1 MSVVYHYS
9 PDLLQLL
16 VDTIEVLCRSK
27 RDVLLFFRG
36 AGVYGSVLDDLAAQ
50 VQWDPDSVKKREIA
64 QRLLV
69 QVNEGDDV
77 TLRQR
82 REIVKRV
89 VEWENFSTCWDD
101 KRLAAQGLVAQ
112 VRKRV
117 HEHDAFTRMHQ
128 AQENERNERL
138 APGRAKLA
146 EAQQRRERFAALKQ
160 DFGALFGIMVPQ
172 QRGKAS
178 EAVFNRLFEL
188 GGIGIRQAFTLAGE
202 RGEGI
207 VEQIDGVVD
216 IDGKVYLVEMKWWR
230 QPVGRP
236 EAAELLLRLDER
248 PEAHGIFIS
257 ASKYTDPAVATCKRA
272 LLRGRVVV
280 LCELEEIHL
289 LIEQEADIKDFLR
302 KKIQAA
308 IVDMNPY
315 YFPDLAGTHSPG

>member
-9 PDLLQLL
+9 SDLLQLL

-27 RDVLLFFRG
+27 RDVILFFRG
-36 AGVYGSVLDDLAAQ
+36 VGVHGQLIDDLAEQ
-50 VQWDPDSVKKREIA
+50 VRRDPDSIKKREIA
-64 QRLLV
+64 QQLLV
-69 QVNEGDDV
+69 LVNEGGNA

-89 VEWENFSTCWDD
+89 VEWEDFSTCWDD
-101 KRLAAQGLVAQ
+101 KRLVAQGLVAQ

-117 HEHDAFTRMHQ
+117 DEHDAFTRMSR
-128 AQENERNERL
+128 EREAERTERL

-146 EAQQRRERFAALKQ
+146 EAQRRREQFAVLRK
-160 DFGALFGIMVPQ
+160 DFGVLFGITNPQ

-178 EAVFNRLFEL
+178 EAVLNRLFEQ
-188 GGIGIRQAFTLAGE
+188 GGIGIRQAFTLVGE
-202 RGEGI
+202 TGEGI
-207 VEQIDGVVD
+207 VEQIDGVAD

-257 ASKYTDPAVATCKRA
+257 ASRYTDAAVVTCRRA

-280 LCELEEIHL
+280 LCDLEEIHS
-289 LIEQEADIKDFLR
+289 LIEQEADIREFLR

-315 YFPDLAGTHSPG
+315 YSETIPDGAT